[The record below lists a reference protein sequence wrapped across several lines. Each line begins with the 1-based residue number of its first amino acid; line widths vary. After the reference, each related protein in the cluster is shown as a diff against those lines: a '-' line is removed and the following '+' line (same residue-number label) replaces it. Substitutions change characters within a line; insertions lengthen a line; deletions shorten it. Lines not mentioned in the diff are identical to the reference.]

1 MADLNRYRIHYISQL
16 VIHFMK
22 NHSRFFL
29 IGSFLTLTTI
39 IFISCA
45 AKKESQFKIAYNVYY
60 DTLNDNYEVFVMNMD
75 GSEKKN
81 ISNSPGVD
89 WVYYTYKDKIYFVSD
104 RDTTHRMYFLY
115 SMDVDGNNVRKVSD
129 LRLED
134 SWHNTR
140 NEGKEMI
147 VSGRIGKELRQ
158 QLFLVDTETG
168 TYTPFAQD
176 TASSFSDPAFSPDG
190 KQIVFRHRQ
199 QRRNYKIEKS
209 ELWMMSGDGLTKKQ
223 LTYFPES
230 DTTAEWFVYHAGPP
244 KWHPTEGFISYQSFR
259 DGKYQLFAI
268 KPDGGEAWR
277 LINNTTTLEED
288 WHSWSAD
295 GKWLTFGMADYSQG
309 LVDIYLMNWET
320 KEIKQLTDGWQ
331 YEQAPVFVEMQE

>member
-1 MADLNRYRIHYISQL
+1 
-16 VIHFMK
+16 MK
-22 NHSRFFL
+22 NKSQSSFASVLMLLLAAGLFFACS
-29 IGSFLTLTTI
+29 G
-39 IFISCA
+39 
-45 AKKESQFKIAYNVYY
+45 KKEGQYKIAYNVYY
-60 DTLNDNYEVFVMNMD
+60 DTLNDDYEVFIMNMD
-75 GSEKKN
+75 GTGKKN

-115 SMDVDGNNVRKVSD
+115 SMDADGGNVRKITD

-134 SWHNTR
+134 SWQNAR

-147 VSGRIGKELRQ
+147 VTGRIGKEIRQ
-158 QLFLVDTETG
+158 QLFLVNTKTG
-168 TYTPFAQD
+168 DYKSFAHD

-199 QRRNYKIEKS
+199 QKRNYKKEKS
-209 ELWMMSGDGLTKKQ
+209 ELWLMSAEGTDKRQ

-244 KWHPTEGFISYQSFR
+244 KWHPTVNLISYQSFR
-259 DGKYQLFAI
+259 DGKYRLFAI
-268 KPDGGEAWR
+268 KPEGGEAWR
-277 LINNTTTLEED
+277 LIENTTGLEED
-288 WHSWSAD
+288 WHSWSSD

-309 LVDIYLMNWET
+309 LVDVYLMNWET
-320 KEIKQLTDGWQ
+320 KEIKQLTDSWQ
-331 YEQAPVFVEMQE
+331 YEQAPVFVEVLQ